1 MMSRFTLASLLVLA
15 LAIPARASPETAAR
29 PEGCDADATGGRC
42 RGLLDHY
49 RWLTADAHV
58 ERLND
63 RIPPPRGAHRV
74 AVAGDSFGAWLRGL
88 PVRAPGT
95 PVRSFRGE
103 LLHDGNDRR
112 IAAVVELDVGSRD
125 LQQCADSIMRLDAE
139 WRYAA
144 GRGDEIAYPLGHHQ
158 QLAWKP
164 WALGQRPVVGDDD
177 HVSWTRRARPD
188 DSHAALRAYLDV
200 VFIWAGTASL
210 ADATR
215 PVPRAELRAGD
226 FFIVG
231 GHPGH
236 AVLVLDVAEDDRGHR
251 WALIGQGFMPAQDFH
266 VLAHEGDPWFSLDG
280 DSVQTPFWPAFRW
293 SALRRLP

>member
-1 MMSRFTLASLLVLA
+1 MRRFTLALLMA
-15 LAIPARASPETAAR
+15 LVAPARAAPEA
-29 PEGCDADATGGRC
+29 CDAAAGGGRC
-42 RGLLDHY
+42 RGMLERY
-49 RWLTADAHV
+49 RWLTADAQV
-58 ERLND
+58 ERLDD

-74 AVAGDSFGAWLRGL
+74 AVAGDSFAAWLRGL

-95 PVRSFRGE
+95 PVRSYRGDP
-103 LLHDGNDRR
+103 LHDGNDRR

-125 LQQCADSIMRLDAE
+125 LQQCADSVMRLDAE

-144 GRGDEIAYPLGHHQ
+144 GRGDAIAYPLGHRQ
-158 QLAWKP
+158 QLAWKR
-164 WALGQRPVVGDDD
+164 WAQGQRPRIGDRDQ
-177 HVSWTRRARPD
+177 VSWIAGGTPD
-188 DSHAALRAYLDV
+188 DSHPALRAYLDV
-200 VFIWAGTASL
+200 VFTWAGTESL

-251 WALIGQGFMPAQDFH
+251 FALIGQGFMPAQDFQ
-266 VLAHEGDPWFSLDG
+266 VLAHDGDPWFSLDG
-280 DSVQTPFWPAFRW
+280 DAVETPFWPAFAW